1 MLSEKMVPQEEVP
14 MEGEG
19 QEMSPETQGQ
29 PQLPKLS
36 PQAEKEVDAYLT
48 GLSRLLHSK
57 DTSKKVVE
65 MLKSGPLEQSVP
77 QTALLINQQM
87 EGAATKGGKAPS
99 LDVLFNSAIF
109 LVNDL
114 VEIAQAAGLAPPE
127 GVPQDQV
134 KTMLEGTMQTY
145 IPKGQKDGT
154 IDPVELQQKV
164 EAIMPED
171 MKQEMM
177 GMSQQA
183 GIPSAPNQ
191 MTAMQAYGAQQRR
204 AGMLKGGGKR

>member
-1 MLSEKMVPQEEVP
+1 MRLTVITSYSIHYTKLY
-14 MEGEG
+14 EG
-19 QEMSPETQGQ
+19 
-29 PQLPKLS
+29 L
-36 PQAEKEVDAYLT
+36 
-48 GLSRLLHSK
+48 
-57 DTSKKVVE
+57 
-65 MLKSGPLEQSVP
+65 
-77 QTALLINQQM
+77 
-87 EGAATKGGKAPS
+87 
-99 LDVLFNSAIF
+99 
-109 LVNDL
+109 
-114 VEIAQAAGLAPPE
+114 
-127 GVPQDQV
+127 
-134 KTMLEGTMQTY
+134 
-145 IPKGQKDGT
+145 KDGT